1 MTFTKESIMH
11 KPEELITTNVVQ
23 LLNSVSGLN
32 EFYWNPVS
40 GSLTDVRFVTIDEW
54 LREFDLF
61 EKLRQISFFR
71 GFKLTKAFQTW
82 KRVVKRAAFLT
93 ASQTIIEN
101 SCILGTNARMRD
113 CFLQVIY
120 TFILIFV
127 LSPASVYYK
136 I

>member
-1 MTFTKESIMH
+1 M
-11 KPEELITTNVVQ
+11 
-23 LLNSVSGLN
+23 SGA
-32 EFYWNPVS
+32 
-40 GSLTDVRFVTIDEW
+40 LTDVRFVTIDEW

-120 TFILIFV
+120 TLILACFYFLRLV
-127 LSPASVYYK
+127 PV
-136 I
+136 

>member
-1 MTFTKESIMH
+1 M
-11 KPEELITTNVVQ
+11 
-23 LLNSVSGLN
+23 SGA
-32 EFYWNPVS
+32 
-40 GSLTDVRFVTIDEW
+40 LTDVRFVTIDEW

-113 CFLQVIY
+113 CFLQVIH
-120 TFILIFV
+120 TFILVFVSRQEPVKYSLRRIIFIF
-127 LSPASVYYK
+127 LLGSRSWGSLN
-136 I
+136 